1 MKFMQSELYDAKKF
15 TKNIENAF
23 SDMCENYEYSS

>member
-15 TKNIENAF
+15 TKNIENAY
-23 SDMCENYEYSS
+23 SEMCENYSN